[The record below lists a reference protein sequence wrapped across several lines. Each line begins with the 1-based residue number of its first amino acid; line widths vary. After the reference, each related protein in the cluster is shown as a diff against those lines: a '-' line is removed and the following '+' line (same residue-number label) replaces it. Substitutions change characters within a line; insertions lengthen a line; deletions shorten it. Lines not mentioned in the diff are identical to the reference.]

1 MPTAKMFY
9 LHALSPLHVG
19 AGRGLGYIDLPIVRE
34 KVTNYPYVPGSSV
47 KGVISEHCGASATV
61 EKDDGKGGIK
71 RESVRNDNPEWKIAF
86 GISHNDTANSGSL
99 VFTDARL
106 LCLPVRSLYGTFAWA
121 TSPTV
126 LKRFARD
133 LSTTKDTKES
143 EKSALTVNDEQ
154 ALIIADSVLA
164 KDQKIYLE
172 DLDLVAAQNDAA
184 PKWADFLATR
194 IFSADEQNDFKQRFV
209 ILSDDVF
216 NFLAETGTEVS
227 SHIKIDDK
235 QKTAQGGA
243 LWYEEALPAETILA
257 GVVWCDKVYDD
268 AVSADYLLKEYA
280 QSRDHLQFG
289 GKATT
294 GKGIVRFISAPVEG
308 GK

>member
-1 MPTAKMFY
+1 MTNAKNFY

-34 KVTNYPYVPGSSV
+34 KVTNYPYIPGSSV
-47 KGVISEHCGASATV
+47 KGVIAEHYGAT
-61 EKDDGKGGIK
+61 
-71 RESVRNDNPEWKIAF
+71 NDNRKNDPQLKAAF
-86 GISHNDTANSGSL
+86 GISDGGADETKSANSGSL

-126 LKRFARD
+126 LKRFRRD
-133 LSTTKDTKES
+133 LTMTGAAGAPSIDGLKAED
-143 EKSALTVNDEQ
+143 KSALTTNV
-154 ALIIADSVLA
+154 STLA
-164 KDQKIYLE
+164 SGDKVYLE
-172 DLDLVAAQNDAA
+172 DLDLTVKPNAVAD
-184 PKWADFLATR
+184 KWADFLAAQ

-227 SHIKIDDK
+227 SHIKIDDDK
-235 QKTAQGGA
+235 KTAAGGA
-243 LWYEEALPAETILA
+243 LWYEESLPAETILA
-257 GVVWCDKVYDD
+257 GVVWCDKVYGTASLSEKD
-268 AVSADYLLKEYA
+268 LLEKYA
-280 QSRDHLQFG
+280 QTHEFLQFG

-294 GKGIVRFISAPVEG
+294 GKGIVRFISAPAEG

>member
-47 KGVISEHCGASATV
+47 KGVIRDHAQKQ
-61 EKDDGKGGIK
+61 KDVDAAALKT
-71 RESVRNDNPEWKIAF
+71 AF
-86 GISHNDTANSGSL
+86 GCSGDDTANSGSL

-184 PKWADFLATR
+184 PKWADFLATQ

-257 GVVWCDKVYDD
+257 GVVWCDKVYGG
-268 AVSADYLLKEYA
+268 STSPEKLSPEKLLANYA
-280 QSRDHLQFG
+280 KPVDFLQFG

-294 GKGIVRFISAPVEG
+294 GKGIVRFISAPAEG